1 MAAPGVAAS
10 ELTAATSF
18 SKSCYLW
25 LLSLLVCVVLVQGKQ
40 ITCACSTDHCR
51 AQNTNRCN
59 TTYICYTQYL
69 YKPDGS
75 DPFTRG
81 CIHSKTP
88 LLCENRRPAIH
99 SAAEWPLLACC
110 SHNLCNQ
117 DALPLPPGYRHQET
131 RPVSSV
137 SSPSVSN
144 NSSREAVVEGSEA
157 STTSPVP
164 ESMPSQRLLSPVYL
178 AVLAVGVCGLAVVA
192 LAVLVLLRRQAG
204 MLGAR
209 YVRRGNYLKGR
220 RQTTT
225 DDPTLSL
232 PLPNGGTYDNKMAV
246 VS

>member
-1 MAAPGVAAS
+1 M
-10 ELTAATSF
+10 
-18 SKSCYLW
+18 
-25 LLSLLVCVVLVQGKQ
+25 
-40 ITCACSTDHCR
+40 
-51 AQNTNRCN
+51 
-59 TTYICYTQYL
+59 
-69 YKPDGS
+69 
-75 DPFTRG
+75 
-81 CIHSKTP
+81 
-88 LLCENRRPAIH
+88 
-99 SAAEWPLLACC
+99 
-110 SHNLCNQ
+110 
-117 DALPLPPGYRHQET
+117 
-131 RPVSSV
+131 SSV

-144 NSSREAVVEGSEA
+144 NSSREAVVEGAEA

-164 ESMPSQRLLSPVYL
+164 ESTPSQRLLSPVYL

>member
-1 MAAPGVAAS
+1 MLDDSETSEGSSYLGTGSRGGRGRLLTPLEFAPAVPTLPKVPSVSGADGR
-10 ELTAATSF
+10 
-18 SKSCYLW
+18 SCFDLA
-25 LLSLLVCVVLVQGKQ
+25 GKQ

-117 DALPLPPGYRHQET
+117 DALPLPPG
-131 RPVSSV
+131 
-137 SSPSVSN
+137 
-144 NSSREAVVEGSEA
+144 
-157 STTSPVP
+157 
-164 ESMPSQRLLSPVYL
+164 MF
-178 AVLAVGVCGLAVVA
+178 
-192 LAVLVLLRRQAG
+192 VLLR
-204 MLGAR
+204 
-209 YVRRGNYLKGR
+209 
-220 RQTTT
+220 
-225 DDPTLSL
+225 
-232 PLPNGGTYDNKMAV
+232 
-246 VS
+246 